1 MIKYYSCAVDIF
13 DENYNLQWTKKES
26 KNELKINIEAKT
38 EQKNQND
45 EEQENGLFP
54 NYSIK
59 MKSNWNKCYFVVS
72 EILMSSVVLK
82 MTLLIHKITY
92 HFQLK

>member
-45 EEQENGLFP
+45 EEQENGLLP